1 MEEFLSETEQGH
13 GRDCT
18 DTSCSK
24 MTEGEMENQRC
35 VVLGVHSVK
44 LASFPITGSLMNVV
58 GVGVVVCVIF
68 VCCTRVCVCVF
79 VCVFVCEIIFFLCID
94 IGRMKR
100 GWLGWI
106 EQVFLHKRSLFV
118 VLCIVSQKVWKLKSR
133 FFKSLNRYGTQKHK
147 RRGVGKEEERRRT
160 GI

>member
-13 GRDCT
+13 GRDYT

-79 VCVFVCEIIFFLCID
+79 
-94 IGRMKR
+94 
-100 GWLGWI
+100 
-106 EQVFLHKRSLFV
+106 SLFV

-160 GI
+160 GIRGNQSMSSGLL